1 MNYGKKKASKKQKQ
15 ITSKSTMQGKRV
27 TVRLLK
33 AFILCVLAICIIGM
47 IGGLIFVK
55 RILDNSPEVTP
66 DDVRPKGYT
75 TIVYADD
82 GATEL
87 ERFVRPAPTAN
98 TNPSTRSPWICS
110 TLSSPLRTSA
120 SMSTTVL
127 TRRVSCEPL
136 SRELLQAATS
146 HREPAR

>member
-1 MNYGKKKASKKQKQ
+1 MKEAEYMNYGKKKASKKQKQ

-75 TIVYADD
+75 TIV
-82 GATEL
+82 
-87 ERFVRPAPTAN
+87 
-98 TNPSTRSPWICS
+98 
-110 TLSSPLRTSA
+110 
-120 SMSTTVL
+120 
-127 TRRVSCEPL
+127 
-136 SRELLQAATS
+136 
-146 HREPAR
+146 

>member
-1 MNYGKKKASKKQKQ
+1 MNYGKKKASKRQKQ

-33 AFILCVLAICIIGM
+33 GFILCVLAICIIGM

-55 RILDNSPEVTP
+55 RILDNSPDVTP

-87 ERFVRPAPTAN
+87 ERFVEAGSN
-98 TNPSTRSPWICS
+98 
-110 TLSSPLRTSA
+110 
-120 SMSTTVL
+120 
-127 TRRVSCEPL
+127 
-136 SRELLQAATS
+136 RE
-146 HREPAR
+146 